1 MKKTSLYIEPEVDDA
16 LGRLAEAEG
25 VSKAE
30 LIRRH
35 LRVLA
40 EGAPAPRVIGIGSIK
55 GMPRDLSANLDHYL
69 AESGF
74 GEH

>member
-1 MKKTSLYIEPEVDDA
+1 MKKTSLYIEPEVDAA
-16 LGRLAEAEG
+16 LTRLAEAQG

-30 LIRRH
+30 LIRRE

-40 EGAPAPRVIGIGSIK
+40 NGAPAPRVIGIGSIK
-55 GMPRDLSANLDHYL
+55 GMPRDVAANADYYL

>member
-1 MKKTSLYIEPEVDDA
+1 
-16 LGRLAEAEG
+16 

-30 LIRRH
+30 LIRRE

-40 EGAPAPRVIGIGSIK
+40 NGAPAPRVIGIGSIK
-55 GMPRDLSANLDHYL
+55 GMPRDLAANADYHL

-74 GEH
+74 GER